1 MFYDSKHVQA
11 YFPQFGAAAQAQTPC
26 SAPSGRARL
35 SRLMGSLRRPP
46 LPLRR
51 RLLGAVL
58 GAVPVAALAAALGAP
73 GQGRAAADPAPA
85 SLERRIK
92 AEFLYKF
99 LGYTEFPATAFAS
112 AGAPFVIGVLG
123 ADELAA
129 ELSRIVAGRSVQA
142 RAITVKILREHDAP
156 AGVHLL
162 FVGGADS
169 ARVRSAL
176 KAGQNAGQNAP
187 LLLVSESEHGLQ
199 HGSVINFK
207 IVEERVRFDVS
218 LEAADKHSVKLSSR
232 LLTVA
237 NHVHKGAP

>member
-1 MFYDSKHVQA
+1 MFYDSKHVEPT
-11 YFPQFGAAAQAQTPC
+11 FPPLDAAAPMSRPG
-26 SAPSGRARL
+26 SAERGSVRL
-35 SRLMGSLRRPP
+35 SRSMAAHLPSPLLWPVALRR
-46 LPLRR
+46 RR
-51 RLLGAVL
+51 RLLGTVL
-58 GAVPVAALAAALGAP
+58 GAGLAALGVP
-73 GQGRAAADPAPA
+73 GQGRAAADLAAA

-92 AEFLYKF
+92 AAFLYKF
-99 LGYTEFPATAFAS
+99 LGYTEFPASVFAS

-142 RAITVKILREHDAP
+142 RPITVKVLREPEAA
-156 AGVHLL
+156 AGMHLL

-169 ARVRSAL
+169 ARLRSIL
-176 KAGQNAGQNAP
+176 KPGHSAP

-207 IVEERVRFDVS
+207 VIEERVRFDVS

-237 NHVHKGAP
+237 NHVYKGAP